1 LSLDHLFLNREGV
14 PTLVEVKR
22 SSNTQLRRE
31 VVAQMLDYAANA
43 SAQWTVDS
51 LRTWFEA
58 ECERKGADPAE

>member
-1 LSLDHLFLNREGV
+1 M

-31 VVAQMLDYAANA
+31 VVAQMLDYAANV
-43 SAQWTVDS
+43 STEWTVDL

-58 ECERKGADPAE
+58 ECERKGADPADV